1 MGSFSNVLV
10 FGLFVTVVLAIKL
23 VKEEEHQDFSKIPGI
38 PGHDYPI
45 YHEVPDTSF
54 DCHNVPFHPGM
65 YANVE
70 TGCQVSSICLIFKH
84 FEIHFMQYIFL
95 KRHIMF
101 VTTDEKVIKD
111 QSFCVQMEQFSIRN
125 CLLVIGGTMLI
136 VVKLFIT
143 II

>member
-23 VKEEEHQDFSKIPGI
+23 VKEEEKQDFSKIPGI

-54 DCHNVPFHPGM
+54 DCHNVPAHPGM

-70 TGCQVSSICLIFKH
+70 TGCQVSIYAYHFKH
-84 FEIHFMQYIFL
+84 FVIHFMQYF

-111 QSFCVQMEQFSIRN
+111 QSFCVRMAQFSIRN
-125 CLLVIGGTMLI
+125 YLLAIGGTMSI
-136 VVKLFIT
+136 VMRL
-143 II
+143 